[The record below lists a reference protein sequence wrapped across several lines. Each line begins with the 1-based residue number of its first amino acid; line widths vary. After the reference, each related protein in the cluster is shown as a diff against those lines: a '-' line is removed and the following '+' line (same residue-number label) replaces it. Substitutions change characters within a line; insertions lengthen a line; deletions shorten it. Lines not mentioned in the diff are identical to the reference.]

1 MQRRSGFSRAFLVL
15 LPLVAAACTDKS
27 PTVTG
32 DEFFPGGGRPV
43 TLQTILADP
52 AIFHDRGSFSGYP
65 PGPDFPSHV
74 LVANK
79 FGGTLDAHGLMKI
92 TGFPTRINYT
102 QGSSVRNDSLFTYGA
117 GTLVARIDS
126 AGSRVAS
133 TTLRFRDAAQPWDRS
148 TATWT
153 VAFDTGGVRSLWT
166 QPGGTPGAA
175 VGQVTWNPADAGDS
189 LVIDL
194 DSLTVA
200 RMADSTYAGMLL
212 TTDQPGSRVQ
222 VTSFVLRT
230 RVHPKSASPDTA
242 IAQTITGNLGTYIF
256 NPDPPSSG
264 GQWEVGGVRSARS
277 LFDLNLDQTVPGCA
291 AGGAPCAAL
300 RLRDVSLNE
309 VAVLL
314 RPVAPPPA
322 FATLDSIP
330 LSIRRV
336 LDPDL
341 GFRAPLSSVVSSRV
355 AYHPGDTL
363 VAVPITDFT
372 KTAIAR
378 DTLSGSFALLSEPAA
393 NTFGLVWFQPAPRLR
408 ITYTLPARAS
418 LP

>member
-1 MQRRSGFSRAFLVL
+1 MQRRSGFRRAFLVL

-43 TLQTILADP
+43 TLQTILTDP
-52 AIFHDRGSFSGYP
+52 AIFQNRGSFSGYP
-65 PGPDFPSHV
+65 PGPDFPAQV
-74 LVANK
+74 LVANQY
-79 FGGTLDAHGLMKI
+79 GGQLDAHGLLRI
-92 TGFPTRINYT
+92 TGFPARINYT
-102 QGSSVRNDSLFTYGA
+102 QGTSVRNDSLFTYGA
-117 GTLVARIDS
+117 GTLVAHIDS
-126 AGSRVAS
+126 AGSRVAP
-133 TTLRFRDAAQPWDRS
+133 TTLRFRDVAQQWDRG

-153 VAFDTGGVRSLWT
+153 VALDTGGVRTLWT

-175 VGQVTWNPADAGDS
+175 VGQATWNPAEGGDS

-212 TTDQPGSRVQ
+212 TTDQPGSRLQ

-242 IAQTITGNLGTYIF
+242 IAQSISGNLGTYVF
-256 NPDPPSSG
+256 TPDPPSSG
-264 GQWEVGGVRSARS
+264 SQWQVGGVRSARA
-277 LFDLNLDQTVPGCA
+277 LFDMNLDQTVPGCA
-291 AGGAPCAAL
+291 AGGASCAPLSL
-300 RLRDVSLNE
+300 REVSLNE

-330 LSIRRV
+330 LTIRRV
-336 LDPDL
+336 LDPEL
-341 GFRAPLSSVVSSRV
+341 GFRAPLASVVSSGV
-355 AYHPGDTL
+355 SYHPGDTL
-363 VAVPITDFT
+363 VAIPITAFVGS
-372 KTAIAR
+372 AVAR
-378 DTLSGSFALLSEPAA
+378 DTLSGSFAVLSEPAA
-393 NTFGLVWFQPAPRLR
+393 NTFGLVWFEPTPRLR
-408 ITYTLPARAS
+408 VTYTLPARAS